1 VQLDN
6 RVSSA
11 TPEGV
16 TLELVLAGLGSR
28 FLARL
33 LDTVIQLAL
42 VAALAIAVNASGS
55 PGWLQAIAI
64 VLTFLIVFAYD
75 IILETL
81 NNGRTVGKL
90 AAGIRVV
97 GRNGE
102 PVRFLASAVRNI
114 ARILDFL
121 PLLYLIGTISIV
133 TTPRGQRVGDLAA
146 GTIVARDRFPGLAHA
161 PAPLTVTPA
170 AVATW
175 DVSAVTPNEL
185 QAVRHFLDRRLELR
199 WAARSYFAVDLANR
213 LGPKVAGVPANS
225 HPEYVLEGIVV
236 AKQSRT

>member
-1 VQLDN
+1 L
-6 RVSSA
+6 
-11 TPEGV
+11 
-16 TLELVLAGLGSR
+16 
-28 FLARL
+28 
-33 LDTVIQLAL
+33 
-42 VAALAIAVNASGS
+42 
-55 PGWLQAIAI
+55 
-64 VLTFLIVFAYD
+64 FAYD

-121 PLLYLIGTISIV
+121 PFLYLIGTISIV
-133 TTPRGQRVGDLAA
+133 ATQRGQRVGDLAA
-146 GTIVARDRFPGLAHA
+146 GTIVARDRFPGLAHV

-170 AVATW
+170 AVVMW
-175 DVSAVTPNEL
+175 DVSAVSANEL
-185 QAVRHFLDRRLELR
+185 QAVRQFLDRRLELR
-199 WAARSYFAVDLANR
+199 WAARSYFALDLANR
-213 LGPKVAGVPANS
+213 LGPKVAGIPANC

-236 AKQSRT
+236 AKRGRS

>member
-1 VQLDN
+1 MQLDN
-6 RVSSA
+6 RVSFA

-33 LDTVIQLAL
+33 LDTVIQGSLI
-42 VAALAIAVNASGS
+42 AALAIVVGASGS

-64 VLTFLIVFAYD
+64 VLSFLVLFAYD

-121 PLLYLIGTISIV
+121 PFLYLIGTVSIV
-133 TTPRGQRVGDLAA
+133 VTQRGQRVGDLAA

>member
-6 RVSSA
+6 RVTFA

-16 TLELVLAGLGSR
+16 SLELVLAGLGSR

-33 LDTVIQLAL
+33 LDSVIQVAL

-55 PGWLQAIAI
+55 PGWLQAISV
-64 VLTFLIVFAYD
+64 VLTFLIIFAYD
-75 IILETL
+75 IVLESL
-81 NNGRTVGKL
+81 NNGRTVGKA

-114 ARILDFL
+114 ARVLDFL

-133 TTPRGQRVGDLAA
+133 VTQRGQRVGDLAA
-146 GTIVARDRFPGLAHA
+146 GTIVARDRFPGIAHT

-213 LGPKVAGVPANS
+213 LGPKVAGIPANS

-236 AKQSRT
+236 AKQART

>member
-6 RVSSA
+6 RVTFA

-42 VAALAIAVNASGS
+42 IIALAVGLSASGS
-55 PGWLQAIAI
+55 PGWLQAISA

-81 NNGRTVGKL
+81 NNGRTIGKQ

-97 GRNGE
+97 GRDGE

-114 ARILDFL
+114 ARIVDFL
-121 PLLYLIGTISIV
+121 PLLYLIGTISIIA
-133 TTPRGQRVGDLAA
+133 TERGQRVGDLAA
-146 GTIVARDRFPGLAHA
+146 GTIVARDRFPGLTHT
-161 PAPLTVTPA
+161 PAPITVTPA

-175 DVSAVTPNEL
+175 DVSAVNANEL

-199 WAARSYFAVDLANR
+199 WAARSYFALDLANR
-213 LGPKVAGVPANS
+213 LGPKVAGIPANS

-236 AKQSRT
+236 AKQGRT

>member
-1 VQLDN
+1 MQLDN
-6 RVSSA
+6 RVTFA

-16 TLELVLAGLGSR
+16 TLELILAGLGSR

-33 LDTVIQLAL
+33 LDTAIQGAL
-42 VAALAIAVNASGS
+42 IAALAIAVGASGS

-64 VLTFLIVFAYD
+64 VLSFLVLFAYD

-97 GRNGE
+97 GGNGE

-121 PLLYLIGTISIV
+121 PFLYLIGTISIV
-133 TTPRGQRVGDLAA
+133 ATQRGQRVGDLAA
-146 GTIVARDRFPGLAHA
+146 GTIVARDRFPGLAHV

-175 DVSAVTPNEL
+175 DVSAVSPNEL

-199 WAARSYFAVDLANR
+199 WAARSYFALDLANR
-213 LGPKVAGVPANS
+213 LGPKVAGIPANS

-236 AKQSRT
+236 AKQGRS

>member
-6 RVSSA
+6 RVTFA

-16 TLELVLAGLGSR
+16 TLELILAGLGSR

-33 LDTVIQLAL
+33 LDTAIQGAL
-42 VAALAIAVNASGS
+42 IAALAIAVGASGS

-64 VLTFLIVFAYD
+64 VLSFLVLFAYD

-97 GRNGE
+97 GGNGE

-121 PLLYLIGTISIV
+121 PFLYLIGTISIV
-133 TTPRGQRVGDLAA
+133 ATQRGQRVGDLAA
-146 GTIVARDRFPGLAHA
+146 GTIVARDRFPGLAHV

-175 DVSAVTPNEL
+175 DVSAVSPNEL

-199 WAARSYFAVDLANR
+199 WAARSYFALDLANR
-213 LGPKVAGVPANS
+213 LGPKVAGIPANS

-236 AKQSRT
+236 AKQGRS

>member
-1 VQLDN
+1 MQLDN
-6 RVSSA
+6 RVTFV

-175 DVSAVTPNEL
+175 DVSAITPNEL

>member
-6 RVSSA
+6 RVTFA

-16 TLELVLAGLGSR
+16 SLELVLAGLGSR

-33 LDTVIQLAL
+33 LDTVIQLSIII
-42 VAALAIAVNASGS
+42 ALAVGSGVSGS
-55 PGWLQAIAI
+55 TGWLRAILI
-64 VLTFLIVFAYD
+64 VLTFLVVFAYD
-75 IILETL
+75 VILETL

-102 PVRFLASAVRNI
+102 PVRFLASAIRNI
-114 ARILDFL
+114 VRILDFL
-121 PLLYLIGTISIV
+121 PIFYLIGTVSIIA
-133 TTPRGQRVGDLAA
+133 TQHDQRLGDLAG
-146 GTIVARDRFPGLAHA
+146 GTLVTRDRFPGLSHT
-161 PAPLTVTPA
+161 PAPITVSPD

-175 DVSAVTPNEL
+175 DVSAVNANEL

-199 WAARSYFAVDLANR
+199 WAARSYFALDLANR
-213 LGPKVAGVPANS
+213 LGPKVAGIPANS

-236 AKQSRT
+236 AKRGRT

>member
-6 RVSSA
+6 RVTFA

-33 LDTVIQLAL
+33 LDTVIQVAL
-42 VAALAIAVNASGS
+42 IAALAIGVGASGS
-55 PGWLQAIAI
+55 PGWVQAIAL
-64 VLTFLIVFAYD
+64 VLTFLVLFAYD

-97 GRNGE
+97 GGNGE

-114 ARILDFL
+114 SRVLDFL

-133 TTPRGQRVGDLAA
+133 ATQRGQRVGDLAA
-146 GTIVARDRFPGLAHA
+146 GTMVARDRFPGIAHSA
-161 PAPLTVTPA
+161 APLTVTPA

-175 DVSAVTPNEL
+175 DVSAVSANEL

-199 WAARSYFAVDLANR
+199 WAARSYFALDLANR
-213 LGPKVAGVPANS
+213 LGPKVAGIPANS
-225 HPEYVLEGIVV
+225 HPE
-236 AKQSRT
+236 

>member
-6 RVSSA
+6 RVTFA

-33 LDTVIQLAL
+33 LDTVIQGAL
-42 VAALAIAVNASGS
+42 IAALAVAVGASGS

-64 VLTFLIVFAYD
+64 VLSFLVLFAYD

-97 GRNGE
+97 GGNGE

-121 PLLYLIGTISIV
+121 PFLYLIGTISIV
-133 TTPRGQRVGDLAA
+133 ATQRGQRVGDLAA
-146 GTIVARDRFPGLAHA
+146 GTIVARDRFPGLAHV
-161 PAPLTVTPA
+161 PALLTVTPA

-175 DVSAVTPNEL
+175 DVSAVSPNEL

-199 WAARSYFAVDLANR
+199 WAARSYFALDLANR
-213 LGPKVAGVPANS
+213 LGPKVAGIPANS

-236 AKQSRT
+236 AKQGRS

>member
-6 RVSSA
+6 RVTFA

-33 LDTVIQLAL
+33 LDTVIQGSLI
-42 VAALAIAVNASGS
+42 AALAIAVGASGS

-64 VLTFLIVFAYD
+64 VLSFLVLFAYD

-81 NNGRTVGKL
+81 NHGRTVGKV

-121 PLLYLIGTISIV
+121 PFLYVIGTISIV
-133 TTPRGQRVGDLAA
+133 ATQRGQRVGDLAA
-146 GTIVARDRFPGLAHA
+146 GTIVARDRFPGLAHT

-175 DVSAVTPNEL
+175 DVSAVSANEL

-199 WAARSYFAVDLANR
+199 WAARSYFALDLANR
-213 LGPKVAGVPANS
+213 LGPKVAGIPANS

-236 AKQSRT
+236 AKQGRS

>member
-6 RVSSA
+6 RVSFA